1 MGKYGIVVL
10 NYLNY
15 EDTIECLHTIRK
27 QTIKDI
33 PVVVVDN
40 GSNNESVTILKKEI
54 NKFEKMYFIE
64 SQENLG
70 FAKGN
75 NLGITYLRNNLK
87 IDNVFL
93 CNNDLVFSEKKYLE
107 KLMGV
112 DIPNDVGAIGTAII
126 GKQGFDQNPLNEKTS
141 QIDLS
146 ELVKKYENPDFK
158 ERIKQ
163 FMYKYFGDEIAKM
176 KKSRKGKNIEYS
188 KKNILTGKDYL
199 HGSAIM
205 LTENYFRVFPGLYP
219 KTFLYGEEIILKI
232 LFEKIGLKMLY
243 IPNLL
248 INHKED
254 KSSEQS
260 FVNNYDI
267 TNKYRYEG
275 NKIAL
280 QVYEKTVTELK
291 EDFKGR

>member
-188 KKNILTGKDYL
+188 KKI
-199 HGSAIM
+199 
-205 LTENYFRVFPGLYP
+205 F
-219 KTFLYGEEIILKI
+219 
-232 LFEKIGLKMLY
+232 
-243 IPNLL
+243 
-248 INHKED
+248 
-254 KSSEQS
+254 
-260 FVNNYDI
+260 
-267 TNKYRYEG
+267 
-275 NKIAL
+275 
-280 QVYEKTVTELK
+280 
-291 EDFKGR
+291 